1 MFDHAITP
9 TYVHCRACTVQHF
22 QGWTQLYTGL
32 RSTLEIMSIAASFQ
46 CTCARIK
53 ESSAVQIYK
62 NHAMIGKAIRDSGV
76 PREEVFVTSKVSPY
90 EQGAEKA
97 PKAARQFLEELGM
110 R

>member
-1 MFDHAITP
+1 MLDHAFTP
-9 TYVHCRACTVQHF
+9 TYLQCRACAVQHF
-22 QGWTQLYTGL
+22 QGWAQLYTSL
-32 RSTLEIMSIAASFQ
+32 HSTLAIMPIAASFQ
-46 CTCARIK
+46 CACTRTK
-53 ESSAVQIYK
+53 ESFAVQIYK

-97 PKAARQFLEELGM
+97 PRAARQFLEELGM